1 MLVNKMLLSQT
12 KEDGDKI
19 PYKPFPNDEEPNIKK
34 LYSDYFIQM
43 ITEGG
48 EIEFLAEHVGF
59 TFTLPVN
66 NCTVIL
72 GITDEEYSELKG
84 SGNVRNMEA
93 YFDVGPIDYYEDG
106 VTGIYQNVVTM
117 QSQVGTDNWSPS
129 YVEKYVR
136 IKFEDSSSTT
146 VIPSL
151 SSGPLIGGGT
161 LEDGTEICAYPQF
174 YVKTSNKIHEHGPDL
189 DEEGNPLVI
198 TIKKSLY

>member
-1 MLVNKMLLSQT
+1 MLANKMLLTQ
-12 KEDGDKI
+12 KKDDGDKI
-19 PYKPFPNDEEPNIKK
+19 PHKPFPDGEQIKK
-34 LYSDYFIQM
+34 LYSDFFIQM

-48 EIEFLAEHVGF
+48 EIDFLPENTGF
-59 TFTLPVN
+59 IFTLPAS

-72 GITDEEYSELKG
+72 GITDEEFSELKG
-84 SGNVRNMEA
+84 SGIIRNMEA
-93 YFDVGPIDYYEDG
+93 YFDIGPIDFYEDG

-117 QSQVGTDNWSPS
+117 QSQVGTNDWSPS

-136 IKFEDSSSTT
+136 IKFEDESNTT

-161 LEDGTEICAYPQF
+161 TPNGEEICAYPNF
-174 YVKTSNKIHEHGPDL
+174 YIKTSNEIHEHGPDL

-198 TIKKSLY
+198 TIKKSLF